1 MANSDRDKCNESTFQ
16 FVNID
21 RPGDAS
27 DLRVRKQVRSH
38 VSRLQHR
45 QNRQNRERRQSHP
58 VSHSRGVGFDAEPA
72 STSSSLD
79 TSEDGCVSPI
89 TPTNVSQ
96 KTSSW
101 LRHST
106 ESDSTPDE
114 SAQNQLIPP
123 STKRSPATLPVL
135 RTPTSALER
144 AFSCGSL
151 AFRTISLNDP
161 DNTIGRNVAELKL
174 DMSSIMSF
182 YRTISMI
189 QAQDF
194 DQQYGAVI
202 PGVTSWKR
210 FYAFVFTDPVMLT
223 VAILLTARH
232 QIAVLG
238 RDTSGHDGV
247 RIANMESFLLNRIN
261 EALQDPVRGISDQM
275 LVAVALYAAY
285 EIKHGDG
292 TRYHIHMNGLLQ
304 MIQLRGGLR
313 EIGQQDPYVER
324 LLLWQDA
331 NTAELA
337 GIQGYLHNLDTS
349 LTEPSSRPRPNPRM
363 FQLR

>member
-1 MANSDRDKCNESTFQ
+1 
-16 FVNID
+16 
-21 RPGDAS
+21 
-27 DLRVRKQVRSH
+27 
-38 VSRLQHR
+38 
-45 QNRQNRERRQSHP
+45 
-58 VSHSRGVGFDAEPA
+58 
-72 STSSSLD
+72 
-79 TSEDGCVSPI
+79 
-89 TPTNVSQ
+89 
-96 KTSSW
+96 
-101 LRHST
+101 
-106 ESDSTPDE
+106 
-114 SAQNQLIPP
+114 
-123 STKRSPATLPVL
+123 
-135 RTPTSALER
+135 
-144 AFSCGSL
+144 
-151 AFRTISLNDP
+151 
-161 DNTIGRNVAELKL
+161 
-174 DMSSIMSF
+174 MSF
-182 YRTISMI
+182 YRTIFMI

-210 FYAFVFTDPVMLT
+210 FYTFVFTDPVMLT

-238 RDTSGHDGV
+238 RDISGHDGM
-247 RIANMESFLLNRIN
+247 RIANMETFLLNRIN

-292 TRYHIHMNGLLQ
+292 TRYHIHMNGLSQ

-337 GIQGYLHNLDTS
+337 GIRGYLYNLDTS